1 MVAPKAAPNTSENEE
16 ESVDWLKVAQGI
28 LVSSGSVY
36 FLGDHIPAS
45 ILIWIGVLFSSPL
58 LFIMG
63 ILGAT
68 LGSLGGM

>member
-1 MVAPKAAPNTSENEE
+1 MVNNLAASNTSENEQ

-58 LFIMG
+58 LFIMS
-63 ILGAT
+63 IIGAT